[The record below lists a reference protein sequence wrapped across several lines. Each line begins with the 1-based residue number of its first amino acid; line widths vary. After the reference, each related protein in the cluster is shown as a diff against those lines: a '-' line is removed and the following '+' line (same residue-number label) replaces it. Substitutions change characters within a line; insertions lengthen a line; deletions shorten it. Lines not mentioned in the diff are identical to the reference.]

1 MTFAGACAR
10 CKATI
15 NAEVTF
21 SSTGDADVKPA
32 PVIGSYCEC
41 GDEKGGGLNGPQAVP
56 LTLREA
62 V

>member
-1 MTFAGACAR
+1 MFVGTCAR
-10 CKATI
+10 CKAQI
-15 NAEVTF
+15 EAEVSF

-32 PVIGSYCEC
+32 PVIGSYCIC
-41 GDEKGGGLNGPQAVP
+41 GDKEQHGGLNGPQAVP